1 MANVSIEISTDIRDY
16 DTLMKQWGVGLL
28 NYISLVDQESK
39 GCDEAGSS
47 SVYETIMHAE
57 DDVLPSTATGGIGV
71 GDAIAEDFLATNKQ
85 RFLSIIES
93 TEFVPGED
101 NAATEEME
109 RLIKENRLMTLSL
122 LQEYVTEA
130 ASSQKM
136 NTTLIIKVLN
146 LLCDYTYEQLHPQSQ
161 NIALAALALNDIWIN
176 AAALNLFAHWGNRKS
191 LNMLNNV
198 NEPTQP
204 WLKIKYNSIKK
215 SLEEK
220 CSVQG

>member
-1 MANVSIEISTDIRDY
+1 MANVSVEISTDIRDY
-16 DTLMKQWGVGLL
+16 DTLKKQLGVDLL
-28 NYISLVDQESK
+28 NCIFFVDQENK
-39 GCDEAGSS
+39 GYNEAGSS
-47 SVYETIMHAE
+47 SVYETITHAE

-71 GDAIAEDFLATNKQ
+71 GDAIAEDFLATNRQ

-109 RLIKENRLMTLSL
+109 RLLDENKRATLDL
-122 LQEYVTEA
+122 LQEYVA
-130 ASSQKM
+130 KSASSEEL

-146 LLCDYTYEQLHPQSQ
+146 LLCDYTYEQLFPQSQ
-161 NIALAALALNDIWIN
+161 SIALSALALKDIWIN
-176 AAALNLFAHWGNRKS
+176 AAALNLFAHWGNRES